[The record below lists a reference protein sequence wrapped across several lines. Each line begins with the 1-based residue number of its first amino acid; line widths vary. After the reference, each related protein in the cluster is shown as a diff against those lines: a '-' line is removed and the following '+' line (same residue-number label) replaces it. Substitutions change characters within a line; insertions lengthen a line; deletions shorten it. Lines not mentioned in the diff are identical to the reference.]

1 MENILAIICIGFITL
16 FTYAAIQGYNITK
29 FHKYNCHTVYIP
41 DNINLEQAFQSV
53 NNLSLNKLKKK
64 DRQLGA
70 SKDFIDKYNNEDS
83 KKYIKSYII
92 QNSISEDH
100 ILFNDITEDIDL
112 RENIKKREYC
122 RQLDRE
128 GLDMNTCP
136 QLPAKLEDYS
146 KIVIPL
152 PTNQLEKDHY
162 FIEYEFIKPEDIVDS
177 MKKDQK
183 DYEDKNI
190 EFMLQDYE

>member
-1 MENILAIICIGFITL
+1 MESVLAIICIGFITL

-53 NNLSLNKLKKK
+53 NNLSLNALKK
-64 DRQLGA
+64 RARELGA
-70 SKDFIDKYNNEDS
+70 SKEFIDKYNDENS
-83 KKYIKSYII
+83 KKYLKSYII
-92 QNSISEDH
+92 QNSISDDH
-100 ILFNDITEDIDL
+100 ILFNDITEDVKL

-128 GLDMNTCP
+128 GISIDNCP
-136 QLPAKLEDYS
+136 SLPAKLEDYS
-146 KIVIPL
+146 NVIIPS
-152 PTNQLEKDHY
+152 PTNKLEREHSFLD
-162 FIEYEFIKPEDIVDS
+162 YEFIKPEDLVDS
-177 MKKDQK
+177 MKKDQQ

-190 EFMLQDYE
+190 EYMF